1 MAAVAVL
8 YGFGGAPGE
17 LAAFGGYIG
26 IGVLLP
32 GTLLWRA
39 LSRGGGSLPADLAA
53 GLALGYAVEVL
64 VYIPARAAGMPLLVL
79 AWPAATITAF
89 LAVPRLR
96 AHWRGRGGRVPGWW
110 AWGMSAVVGY
120 LVAWSALVFYRVHG
134 LTWPGNAAPYVDMPY
149 HLALL
154 GEVKHHVPPTLPVVL
169 GERLA
174 YHWFV
179 YAEMSATSWV
189 TGIEPQTLLYRL
201 SALPM
206 LAATAV
212 LVSVIAVRLT
222 GRWWTGPAAIGF
234 TCFVSS
240 PELHQ
245 GGVELFT
252 ARSLFTAWLSP
263 TQNFG
268 TLLFALVVLLLVDS
282 LRQDG
287 KRQWAAVS
295 ILLLALTGAKATFL
309 PLLLGGLVL
318 VLAVRWLV
326 DRRLHRPAVTAAEI
340 TVACLLIAQFVVF
353 GRDAQGMT
361 IAPLDT
367 MRRMWRVAA
376 DLSEPEMAAAPLR
389 TVLGMAA
396 IYLFCL
402 ACVWAGLSGLII
414 RRART
419 VGPATE
425 PPESLGAKATSPKEP
440 QPEWDRLVGPGAP
453 QAGSRWAVVADP
465 AVLLLVGI
473 GAAGI
478 GALLLLAHPA
488 IGQLYFLEGARPYL
502 SIAAVVGASAMV
514 AARRDSWPLAVC
526 ALVAGAGLAYAA
538 KAFGP
543 DIPVRHHRFPDVA
556 EPYLALALV
565 AAVVWLLLVLCRRP
579 VGLVLLA
586 LVTGYLV
593 PSTVAKVASPFG
605 PPGVFDVTVP
615 AGAVEAGRWLRDHS
629 APDDVVA
636 TNAHCRPL
644 LKKHCDSRHFWVSGY
659 SERRVLVEGWAYAAS
674 TLSRAHLATMTY
686 VAIPFADPA
695 RLAANDAVFR
705 EPSAKNVEE
714 LVRKYRVK
722 WLLVDNSVNPPAPTL
737 GKFAEL
743 RFHSGAC
750 SVYELTGR

>member
-8 YGFGGAPGE
+8 YGFGVSPGE

-96 AHWRGRGGRVPGWW
+96 AHWRGGDVRMSEGGGAPGAAGRGGRVPGWW

-206 LAATAV
+206 LVATAV

-222 GRWWTGPAAIGF
+222 GRWWTGLAAIGF

-268 TLLFALVVLLLVDS
+268 TLLFALVALLLLGS

-287 KRQWAAVS
+287 KRQWAALS

-309 PLLLGGLVL
+309 PLLLGGLAL

-326 DRRLHRPAVTAAEI
+326 DRRLHRPTVTAAAI
-340 TVACLLIAQFVVF
+340 TGACLLIAQFVVF

-367 MRRMWRVAA
+367 MRRMWRAAA

-389 TVLGMAA
+389 TVLGMTA

-402 ACVWAGLSGLII
+402 ACVWAGLSGLVI
-414 RRART
+414 RRA
-419 VGPATE
+419 
-425 PPESLGAKATSPKEP
+425 GA
-440 QPEWDRLVGPGAP
+440 VGPGVP
-453 QAGSRWAVVADP
+453 QAESRWAVVADP
-465 AVLLLVGI
+465 AVSLLVGI

-478 GALLLLAHPA
+478 GAWLLLGHPA

-502 SIAAVVGASAMV
+502 SIAAVAGASAMV

-526 ALVAGAGLAYAA
+526 ALVAGAGLAFAA

-543 DIPVRHHRFPDVA
+543 DIPVRHHRFPNVA
-556 EPYLALALV
+556 EPYLVLILV
-565 AAVVWLLLVLCRRP
+565 AAVVWLLLALWRRP

-593 PSTVAKVASPFG
+593 PSTAAKVASPFA

-636 TNAHCRPL
+636 TNGHCRPL

-674 TLSRAHLATMTY
+674 TLSRAHQATMTY

-705 EPSAKNVEE
+705 EPSAENVKE
-714 LVRKYRVK
+714 LISKYRVK
-722 WLLVDNSVNPPAPTL
+722 WLLVDNSVNPAAPTL
-737 GKFAEL
+737 GQFAKL
-743 RFHSGAC
+743 RFHSGVC
-750 SVYELTGR
+750 SVYELT